1 VTDIVLQLTDAGLAA
16 LQSAGGSAN
25 TVIAEL
31 GFTATPFDPAPTLT
45 ALPGEFKR
53 VGTAAGV
60 APAPNVAHLT
70 AYDTSADIWEA
81 SGLGLY
87 LDDGTLFA
95 AYSAS
100 EIVLTKA
107 SSAFALIAVDVVF
120 NADIAGSITFGN
132 PIFAN
137 PPATTETAGA
147 VELATE
153 AEALLGEDD
162 ARALTPARGKEA
174 VTTWL
179 LREDLMLGATDVMT
193 PNLGS
198 TGGMRIR
205 GNAVSGHAYLQFTS
219 HDLASEWGFAVV
231 TATGKFDWHGAGG
244 LCASGSTAWIGN
256 EFTGPIGVGGDLA
269 VRGGADI
276 LLESQFPG
284 YPVSLIY
291 NDRGTLAFNSNGW
304 ERGLFDEGGALHLKG
319 ARQFANQSTI
329 AGNGNLRVWAGLPGG
344 VAYTALDTNDYTPFQ
359 ILRQINGSITTVG
372 AITSTDFVTTY
383 STSCDYRL
391 KEDLREAK
399 GALDIIMR
407 AKVWDY
413 RWIGTDRR
421 STNFIAHELA
431 EIVPD
436 AVTGRKDATR
446 ELEIQI
452 DPGRRPV
459 LDEDGTVLDAGADP
473 ITRVETVMDIQTV
486 DAGKMVPFLTAA
498 FQELTRIVQS
508 QSEQL
513 AAPNLARLSHIESA
527 LEADRRF
534 GFPRTPW
541 AFCDC
546 FCGPSAFSRLSLG

>member
-137 PPATTETAGA
+137 PPATTETAGV

-153 AEALLGEDD
+153 AEALLGEDE
-162 ARALTPARGKEA
+162 ARALTPATGKEA

-179 LREDLMLGATDVMT
+179 FREDIMLGATDVMT
-193 PNLGS
+193 PNNGS
-198 TGGMRIR
+198 TGGLRLR
-205 GNAVSGHAYLQFTS
+205 GNAVSGNAYLQVTS
-219 HDLASEWGFAVV
+219 HDLAAEWGFAVID
-231 TATGKFDWHGAGG
+231 AAGKFDWRGAGG
-244 LCASGSTAWIGN
+244 FCAGGSTAWIGN
-256 EFTGPIGVGGDLA
+256 EFTGPLGVGGDLTI
-269 VRGGADI
+269 RGGAD
-276 LLESQFPG
+276 LRMESQLAG

-291 NDRGTLAFNSNGW
+291 NDRGTIAFHANGW
-304 ERGLFDEGGALHLKG
+304 ERGLFGETGELHLKG
-319 ARQFANQSTI
+319 TRQFANQSTI
-329 AGNGNLRVWAGLPGG
+329 AGLGNLRVWAGAPGG
-344 VAYTALDTNDYTPFQ
+344 VSLTTMDTNDYTAIEF
-359 ILRQINGSITTVG
+359 LRQVLGVVQNKGGITVN
-372 AITSTDFVTTY
+372 DFGTTY
-383 STSCDYRL
+383 GSNSDHRL
-391 KEDLREAK
+391 KEDLQPVT
-399 GALDIIMR
+399 GALDRIM
-407 AKVWDY
+407 AINLWDV
-413 RWIGTDRR
+413 RWVGTERR
-421 STNFIAHELA
+421 STAYIAHDLA
-431 EIVPD
+431 QHVPH
-436 AVTGRKDATR
+436 AVTGEKDAVRQVETV
-446 ELEIQI
+446 IS
-452 DPGRRPV
+452 PGRRALFDATGAIIEPATDPV
-459 LDEDGTVLDAGADP
+459 TRTDIVPEYQNVDP
-473 ITRVETVMDIQTV
+473 
-486 DAGKMVPFLTAA
+486 GKVVPDLHAA
-498 FQELTRIVQS
+498 FQELVLIVRAQGA
-508 QSEQL
+508 EI
-513 AAPNLARLSHIESA
+513 AALKAARRKRGSA
-527 LEADRRF
+527 
-534 GFPRTPW
+534 T
-541 AFCDC
+541 
-546 FCGPSAFSRLSLG
+546 